1 MQELLYLVHR
11 IPYPPNKGD
20 KIRSYHILKH
30 LSHNHRIHLGTFID
44 DEKDWEYVEKLKG
57 ICGETCFVKL
67 DPQASRVR
75 SLSGIFS
82 NQPLTLAYYRNAG
95 LQKWVNNLLDTRHIN
110 NILVFSSAMA
120 QYVNESC
127 STHCVIDFVDVDSD
141 KWKQYSKTKPW
152 PLNWLYRRE
161 SRLLLDYERKIAK
174 AFDAST
180 FVSETESDFFK
191 QLAPETAAKV
201 TYFNN
206 GVDAEYFSPEN
217 VNANPYQS
225 DTDTLVFTGAMDY
238 WANIDAVEWFA
249 HNILT
254 LIRTQLPSVEFYI
267 VGSRPTARVTAL
279 SALPGITVTG
289 SVEDIRP
296 YIAHASLVVV
306 PLRIARG
313 IQNKVLEA
321 MAMEKTVIASPQ
333 AAEGIRA
340 LHSQELFVE
349 DKKQNFA
356 DRIIT
361 QIKNGPD
368 MKIGSA
374 ARARILK
381 DYSWK
386 RILHQVDTLLLREK
400 KNTTETK

>member
-20 KIRSYHILKH
+20 KIRSYHILKY
-30 LSHNHRIHLGTFID
+30 LSQNHRIHLGTFID
-44 DEKDWEYVEKLKG
+44 DEKDWEYVENLKE
-57 ICGETCFVKL
+57 ICSETCFVKL
-67 DPQASRVR
+67 DPQISRVC
-75 SLSGIFS
+75 SLSGMFT
-82 NQPLTLAYYRNAG
+82 NQPLTLPYYRDAG
-95 LQKWVNNLLDTRHIN
+95 LQKWVNNLLNKRHIN

-141 KWKQYSKTKPW
+141 KWKQYSKTKSW

-161 SRLLLDYERKIAK
+161 SRLLLEYERKIAK

-191 QLAPETAAKV
+191 SLAPETAAKV

-206 GVDAEYFSPEN
+206 GVDAEYFSPEHIN
-217 VNANPYQS
+217 TNPYQS
-225 DTDTLVFTGAMDY
+225 NTDTLVFTGAMDY
-238 WANIDAVEWFA
+238 WANIDAVEWFS
-249 HNILT
+249 HNIFT
-254 LIRTQLPSVEFYI
+254 LIRAQLPSVEFYI

-296 YIAHASLVVV
+296 YIAHAALVVV

-340 LHSQELFVE
+340 LHNQELFVE
-349 DKKQNFA
+349 DKEQNFA

-361 QIKNGPD
+361 QIKNGPNIK
-368 MKIGSA
+368 MGSA
-374 ARARILK
+374 ARIRILK
-381 DYSWK
+381 DYSWRK
-386 RILHQVDTLLLREK
+386 ILDQVDTLLLREK
-400 KNTTETK
+400 KNTS

>member
-57 ICGETCFVKL
+57 ICDETCFIKL
-67 DPQASRVR
+67 DPQISRVR
-75 SLSGIFS
+75 SLSGMFA
-82 NQPLTLAYYRNAG
+82 NQPLTLPYYRNAG
-95 LQKWVNNLLDTRHIN
+95 LQKWVNNLLDTRYIN

-161 SRLLLDYERKIAK
+161 SRLLLEYERKIAK

-180 FVSETESDFFK
+180 FVSKTESDFFK

-206 GVDAEYFSPEN
+206 GVDAEYFSQEN
-217 VNANPYQS
+217 VNTNPSQHSHS
-225 DTDTLVFTGAMDY
+225 D
-238 WANIDAVEWFA
+238 
-249 HNILT
+249 
-254 LIRTQLPSVEFYI
+254 S
-267 VGSRPTARVTAL
+267 
-279 SALPGITVTG
+279 
-289 SVEDIRP
+289 
-296 YIAHASLVVV
+296 
-306 PLRIARG
+306 
-313 IQNKVLEA
+313 
-321 MAMEKTVIASPQ
+321 
-333 AAEGIRA
+333 
-340 LHSQELFVE
+340 
-349 DKKQNFA
+349 
-356 DRIIT
+356 
-361 QIKNGPD
+361 
-368 MKIGSA
+368 
-374 ARARILK
+374 
-381 DYSWK
+381 YS
-386 RILHQVDTLLLREK
+386 TPFS
-400 KNTTETK
+400 

>member
-30 LSHNHRIHLGTFID
+30 LSRNHRIHLGTFID
-44 DEKDWEYVEKLKG
+44 DERDWEYVEKLKK
-57 ICGETCFVKL
+57 ICNETCFIRL
-67 DPQASRVR
+67 HPQISRIR
-75 SLSGIFS
+75 SLSGMVT
-82 NQPLTLAYYRNAG
+82 NQPLTLSYYRDKG
-95 LQKWVNNLLDTRHIN
+95 LQKWVNNLLETRHIK
-110 NILVFSSAMA
+110 NILVFSSSMA
-120 QYVNESC
+120 QYVKKSC

-141 KWKQYSKTKPW
+141 KWKQYSKTKLW
-152 PLNWLYRRE
+152 PLNWIYQRE
-161 SRLLLDYERKIAK
+161 SRLLLEYERKIAK

-191 QLAPETAAKV
+191 KLAPETAAKV

-206 GVDAEYFSPEN
+206 GVDAEYFSPEHIN
-217 VNANPYQS
+217 TNPYQS
-225 DTDTLVFTGAMDY
+225 NTDTLVFTGAMDY

-249 HNILT
+249 HNIFT
-254 LIRTQLPSVEFYI
+254 LIRAQLPAVEFYI
-267 VGSRPTARVTAL
+267 VGSKPTAGVTAL
-279 SALPGITVTG
+279 SVLPGITVTG

-296 YIAHASLVVV
+296 YIAHAALVVV

-340 LHSQELFVE
+340 LHSQELFIENDV
-349 DKKQNFA
+349 QSFT
-356 DRIIT
+356 DRIVT
-361 QIKNGPD
+361 QIKDGPD
-368 MKIGSA
+368 IKMGKA

-386 RILHQVDTLLLREK
+386 MILDQVDKLLM
-400 KNTTETK
+400 

>member
-44 DEKDWEYVEKLKG
+44 DEKDWEYVEKLKE

-75 SLSGIFS
+75 SLSGLIA
-82 NQPLTLAYYRNAG
+82 NQPLTLPYYRDAG

-161 SRLLLDYERKIAK
+161 SRLLLEYERKIAK
-174 AFDAST
+174 AFDTSA

-217 VNANPYQS
+217 INTNPYQS
-225 DTDTLVFTGAMDY
+225 DTDTLVFTGVMDY

-249 HNILT
+249 HNIFT

-267 VGSRPTARVTAL
+267 VGSKPTARVTAL

-296 YIAHASLVVV
+296 YIAHAALVVV

-349 DKKQNFA
+349 DKEQNFA
-356 DRIIT
+356 DRIIA
-361 QIKNGPD
+361 QIKNGPN

-381 DYSWK
+381 DYSWRK
-386 RILHQVDTLLLREK
+386 ILDQVDTLLLQEK

>member
-44 DEKDWEYVEKLKG
+44 DEKDWEYVEKLKE

-75 SLSGIFS
+75 SLSGLIA
-82 NQPLTLAYYRNAG
+82 NQPLTLPYYRDAG

-161 SRLLLDYERKIAK
+161 SRLLLEYERKTAK
-174 AFDAST
+174 AFDASA

-217 VNANPYQS
+217 INTNPYQS
-225 DTDTLVFTGAMDY
+225 DTDTLVFTGVMDY

-249 HNILT
+249 HNIFT

-296 YIAHASLVVV
+296 YIAHATLVVV

-349 DKKQNFA
+349 DKEQNFA
-356 DRIIT
+356 DRIIA
-361 QIKNGPD
+361 QIKNGPN
-368 MKIGSA
+368 MEIGSA

-381 DYSWK
+381 DYSWRK
-386 RILHQVDTLLLREK
+386 ILDQVDTLLLQEK

>member
-44 DEKDWEYVEKLKG
+44 DEKDWEYVEKLKE

-67 DPQASRVR
+67 NPQASRVR
-75 SLSGIFS
+75 SLSGLIA
-82 NQPLTLAYYRNAG
+82 NQPLTLPYYRDAG

-161 SRLLLDYERKIAK
+161 SRLLLEYERKIAK
-174 AFDAST
+174 AFDASA

-217 VNANPYQS
+217 INTNPYQS
-225 DTDTLVFTGAMDY
+225 DTDTLVFTGVMDY

-249 HNILT
+249 HNIFT

-296 YIAHASLVVV
+296 YIAHAALVVV

-349 DKKQNFA
+349 DKEQNFA
-356 DRIIT
+356 DRIIA
-361 QIKNGPD
+361 QIKNGPN

-381 DYSWK
+381 DYSWR
-386 RILHQVDTLLLREK
+386 RILDQVDTLLLQEK

>member
-44 DEKDWEYVEKLKG
+44 DEKDWEYVEKLKE

-75 SLSGIFS
+75 SLSGLIA
-82 NQPLTLAYYRNAG
+82 NQPLTLPYYRDAG

-161 SRLLLDYERKIAK
+161 SRLLLEYERKIAK
-174 AFDAST
+174 AFDASA

-217 VNANPYQS
+217 INTNPYQS
-225 DTDTLVFTGAMDY
+225 DTDTLVFTGVMDY

-249 HNILT
+249 HNIFT

-267 VGSRPTARVTAL
+267 VGSKPTARVTAL

-296 YIAHASLVVV
+296 YIAHAALVVV

-349 DKKQNFA
+349 DKEQNFA
-356 DRIIT
+356 DRIIA
-361 QIKNGPD
+361 QIKNGPN

-381 DYSWK
+381 DYSWR
-386 RILHQVDTLLLREK
+386 RILDQVDTLLLQEK

>member
-44 DEKDWEYVEKLKG
+44 DEKDWEYVEKLKE

-75 SLSGIFS
+75 SLSGLIA
-82 NQPLTLAYYRNAG
+82 NQPLTLPYYRDAG

-141 KWKQYSKTKPW
+141 KWKQYAKTKPW

-161 SRLLLDYERKIAK
+161 SRLLLEYERKIAK
-174 AFDAST
+174 AFDASA

-217 VNANPYQS
+217 INTNPYQS

-249 HNILT
+249 HNIFT

-296 YIAHASLVVV
+296 YIAHAALVVV

-349 DKKQNFA
+349 DKEQNFA
-356 DRIIT
+356 DRIIS
-361 QIKNGPD
+361 QIKNGPN

-381 DYSWK
+381 DYSWR
-386 RILHQVDTLLLREK
+386 RILDQVDTLLLQEK

>member
-30 LSHNHRIHLGTFID
+30 LSRNHRIHLGTFID
-44 DEKDWEYVEKLKG
+44 DEKDWEYVEKLKE

-75 SLSGIFS
+75 SLSGLIA
-82 NQPLTLAYYRNAG
+82 NQPLTLPYYRDAG
-95 LQKWVNNLLDTRHIN
+95 LQKWVNNLLNTRHIN

-161 SRLLLDYERKIAK
+161 SRLLLEYERKIAK
-174 AFDAST
+174 AFDASA

-217 VNANPYQS
+217 INTNPYQS

-249 HNILT
+249 HNIFT

-267 VGSRPTARVTAL
+267 VGSKPTARVTAL

-296 YIAHASLVVV
+296 YIAHATLIVV

-349 DKKQNFA
+349 DKEQNFA
-356 DRIIT
+356 DRIIA
-361 QIKNGPD
+361 QIKNGPN

-381 DYSWK
+381 DYSWRK
-386 RILHQVDTLLLREK
+386 ILDQVDTLLLQEK

>member
-44 DEKDWEYVEKLKG
+44 DEKDWEYVEKLKE

-75 SLSGIFS
+75 SLSGLIA
-82 NQPLTLAYYRNAG
+82 NQPLTLPYYRDAG

-161 SRLLLDYERKIAK
+161 SRLLLEYERKTAK
-174 AFDAST
+174 AFDASA

-217 VNANPYQS
+217 INTNPYQS
-225 DTDTLVFTGAMDY
+225 NTDTLVFTGVMDY

-249 HNILT
+249 HNIFT

-296 YIAHASLVVV
+296 YIAHAALVVV

-349 DKKQNFA
+349 DKEQNFA
-356 DRIIT
+356 DRIIA
-361 QIKNGPD
+361 QIKNGPN

-381 DYSWK
+381 DYSWR
-386 RILHQVDTLLLREK
+386 RILDQVDTLLLQEK